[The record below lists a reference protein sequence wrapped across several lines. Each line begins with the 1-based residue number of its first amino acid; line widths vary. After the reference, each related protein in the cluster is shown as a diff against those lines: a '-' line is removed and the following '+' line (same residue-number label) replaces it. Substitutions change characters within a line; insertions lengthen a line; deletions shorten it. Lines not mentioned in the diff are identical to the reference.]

1 MSESASPLRMSAHLA
16 ERWQAPRGEG
26 DGEAIKI
33 YADSFGQDA
42 EFFAFY
48 RSMEAYRKS
57 IGNSDTSMVLSPD
70 SSFFRFF
77 KDKSGDAQK

>member
-1 MSESASPLRMSAHLA
+1 VIISEAQREAQ
-16 ERWQAPRGEG
+16 EKRGAG
-26 DGEAIKI
+26 DAEAIQI
-33 YADSFGQDA
+33 YADSFGQDT

-57 IGNSDTSMVLSPD
+57 MGSNDTSMVLSPD

-77 KDKSGDAQK
+77 KDKSGAPQN

>member
-1 MSESASPLRMSAHLA
+1 MILSEAQREAQ
-16 ERWQAPRGEG
+16 ETRGAG
-26 DGEAIKI
+26 DAEAIQI

-57 IGNSDTSMVLSPD
+57 MGQNDTSMVLSPE

-77 KDKSGDAQK
+77 KDKSGTEQK

>member
-1 MSESASPLRMSAHLA
+1 
-16 ERWQAPRGEG
+16 
-26 DGEAIKI
+26 

-42 EFFAFY
+42 DFFAFY

-57 IGNSDTSMVLSPD
+57 MNNNDTSLVLSPD

-77 KDKSGDAQK
+77 KDKNG

>member
-1 MSESASPLRMSAHLA
+1 VIISEAQREAQ
-16 ERWQAPRGEG
+16 ETRGEG

-33 YADSFGQDA
+33 YAESFGQDA

-48 RSMEAYRKS
+48 RSMEAYRKAMGS
-57 IGNSDTSMVLSPD
+57 NDTSMVLSPD

-77 KDKSGDAQK
+77 KDKSGEERK

>member
-1 MSESASPLRMSAHLA
+1 VILSEAQRTAQ
-16 ERWQAPRGEG
+16 ETRGAG
-26 DGEAIKI
+26 DGKAIQI

-42 EFFAFY
+42 DFFAFY

-57 IGNSDTSMVLSPD
+57 MGANDTSMVLSPD

-77 KDKSGDAQK
+77 KDKSGTGQK